1 MTPDEFRA
9 AGHRLVDRLADFWA
23 DPASLPLTPG
33 DNPAEVW
40 ARIGKRPLPENGKD
54 AGAILENAF
63 DVLRDG
69 SLLNGHPRFFGY
81 ITAGAA
87 PIGVLSELLA
97 AGFNPNCGGWPL
109 SPIASAIELQTVDW
123 LAELIGYPKPC
134 GGLLCSGG
142 NVANML
148 GFWAARVAVLGKEVR
163 ATGIAKHRLRAYASS
178 ATHTWL
184 QKASDLSGI
193 GSDSVVFVETDSE
206 ERMSLTA
213 LRAAIESDIASGHKP
228 FIVVASGGTV
238 STGAVDDLAAIRA
251 LCDEFKIWM
260 HVDGA
265 YGAFA
270 AALPENIDGIHGLRL
285 ADSVA
290 LDPHKW
296 LYAPLEAGCVLVRS
310 REHLIDAFSYRPPY
324 YHFEKHD
331 DDDWCNFY
339 ELGIQN
345 SRGFRALRVWTA
357 LQQAGRNGYIDSIR
371 DDIALTRA
379 MADYAAK
386 IPVIELRSCRLSIL
400 TFRFVPQ
407 DRMLDAAALNALN
420 ERIVSQMQPG
430 GEAFVSNAVL
440 DGDYYLR
447 ACVVNFRTRLSD
459 VTSTVDLAVRLGR
472 EALSELPSSSPAQ

>member
-40 ARIGKRPLPENGKD
+40 ARVGKRPLPENGKE
-54 AGAILENAF
+54 ARVILDNTFE
-63 DVLRDG
+63 VLRDG

-87 PIGVLSELLA
+87 PIGVLSEMLA
-97 AGFNPNCGGWPL
+97 AGINPNCGGWPL
-109 SPIASAIELQTVDW
+109 SATASAIELQTIEW
-123 LAELIGYPKPC
+123 IASLIGYPTPC

-142 NVANML
+142 NMANML
-148 GFWAARVAVLGKEVR
+148 GFWAARTAVLGKDVQKSGVG
-163 ATGIAKHRLRAYASS
+163 ALRLRAYAPT

-193 GSDSVVFVETDSE
+193 GADNVVFVETDKE
-206 ERMSLTA
+206 ERMSISA
-213 LRAAIESDIASGHKP
+213 LRAAIERDVSDGYRP
-228 FIVVASGGTV
+228 FMVVASGGTV
-238 STGAVDDLAAIRA
+238 STGAVDDLKAVRA
-251 LCDEFKIWM
+251 VCDEFGLWM

-270 AALPENIDGIHGLRL
+270 ACLPEDPEGIKGLAV

-290 LDPHKW
+290 MDPHKW

-310 REHLIDAFSYRPPY
+310 RDQLFDAFSYRPPY

-331 DDDWCNFY
+331 EDDWCNFY
-339 ELGIQN
+339 ELGVQN
-345 SRGFRALRVWTA
+345 SRGFRALKVWTA
-357 LQQAGRNGYIDSIR
+357 LQQAGRAGYVESIR

-379 MADYAAK
+379 MADYAESL
-386 IPVIELRSCRLSIL
+386 PEIEVRTCRLSIV
-400 TFRFVPQ
+400 TFRFVPSGPPNL
-407 DRMLDAAALNALN
+407 RTPERLNSLN
-420 ERIVSQMQPG
+420 QAILAEMQSG
-430 GEAFVSNAVL
+430 GKAFVSNAVL

-447 ACVVNFRTRLSD
+447 ACCVNFRTRLSD
-459 VTSTVDLAVRLGR
+459 VVAAMDLAVETGRRLASQSV
-472 EALSELPSSSPAQ
+472 ESP